1 MNLEQLRQQH
11 DLITKQYYQ
20 DKSLSTEE
28 FEALHLENEQK
39 QKELL
44 GDKY

>member
-20 DKSLSTEE
+20 DKTLSKEA
-28 FEALHLENEQK
+28 FERLHLENALA
-39 QKELL
+39 QKEIL
-44 GDKY
+44 GDDY